1 MITIREIEN
10 YLSLKNLQFDDYI
23 GKRIEEL
30 RQNAIRV
37 QDEEQANYC
46 WCLGYIYKIQKGF
59 VSAIDALKKQK
70 YESAWNMLDS
80 IDIDLSYLENNFNT
94 AQEND
99 RYHLFF
105 IGRMIKEYQ
114 KLFPYCH
121 FLSRECIIKAEE
133 CSICGK
139 QISLRHPCGHKVGKL
154 YMGELCLRKVTDIEF
169 KALSIVTDPFD
180 KYAYIQLPDREY
192 NYGMLERLMPEIDQ
206 PYDGF
211 SIETIRVQNPKYKG
225 IGRNALCPCGS
236 GKKYKKCHL
245 GTADELIDHHIIHL
259 AKPAVHSDKFIG
271 TFGTWK

>member
-1 MITIREIEN
+1 
-10 YLSLKNLQFDDYI
+10 
-23 GKRIEEL
+23 
-30 RQNAIRV
+30 
-37 QDEEQANYC
+37 
-46 WCLGYIYKIQKGF
+46 
-59 VSAIDALKKQK
+59 
-70 YESAWNMLDS
+70 
-80 IDIDLSYLENNFNT
+80 
-94 AQEND
+94 
-99 RYHLFF
+99 
-105 IGRMIKEYQ
+105 
-114 KLFPYCH
+114 
-121 FLSRECIIKAEE
+121 
-133 CSICGK
+133 
-139 QISLRHPCGHKVGKL
+139 
-154 YMGELCLRKVTDIEF
+154 MGELCLRKVTDIEF